1 MPRRRRPPAIVIE
14 PDRFVGALAHLP
26 DLRPVQPSG
35 GEPPDVVFDV
45 IRGADLVALRVE
57 VFGLELI
64 AGNEPVLRAGNADG
78 HLIVHMSFQHTAERA
93 IYEAKVLPPVDD
105 DHSSPDPQSTAT
117 FNPPE
122 QARPAKGSRVV
133 FTVPADFEIEFS
145 TEGILAAVSQL
156 PMAVHP
162 LARPRPT
169 LARIPDGRVIGL
181 TPGLVAIPS
190 AGGLV
195 VAPET
200 TRRVGPDPTT
210 TAGLT
215 SLMRDRRIARAINA
229 RLGSVP
235 TTRAHLEDEAVESTV
250 VIGGNPI
257 RVPGVVGTGGVI
269 GRIPDIVLA
278 RRSKLSREPRQFETA
293 IEAPYRLIISPS
305 ALGGWAHATV
315 PVEALTDDGDDATQ
329 PNERRVE
336 LWHSRLGVRKSE
348 PDGAVTI
355 DQVSTYHRTIRA
367 IWARDREAMNW
378 QQEFVPP
385 HADLPFRSSLDGADR
400 HMIVRQS
407 AETWVGDDGKPIQPD
422 VVDARRLYLSAV
434 GAWLDL
440 HGKWTTL
447 PYSEADPAMSSIT
460 SWDHIA
466 PMGRDQYVKVVY
478 PGYLWPF
485 GHKASLVKLTER
497 KMKDASNSVAG
508 LYQRKFLVV
517 KEPVKRFNQPDLPF
531 TEVRVA
537 PLVTPTL
544 TPDPGNL
551 QNSAFVP
558 NVDSAPFT
566 FILHC
571 RDHEDREVKLAT
583 PLTWVAEHFDDTT
596 AIQTVHSP
604 FSVIQADGQQVAF
617 APAVKG
623 GETIAPTTQFTIDAE
638 AFIGGSTPTMVDADV
653 TIDAVERLSAVGPV
667 TIEYF
672 GKYLTDGFD
681 GSGNKGEVWAE
692 LVNAE
697 TLGFG
702 AASSSGSESAGGFI
716 QPDLSVAGLS
726 RAQGVVND
734 LANVANQ
741 DYDPVAFL
749 SGVLPK
755 LFGLVDLVDL
765 LDAIGVDLSD
775 APSVVSETLGRI
787 DAFIAD
793 LERAKKMVEDAVS
806 DAQKLVGRA
815 QGKTADLQNQAQAA
829 LTAAQN
835 LEGLVDTAV
844 DDILTEITG
853 LLDAT
858 ESEVQTALANPFAA
872 LRTALDEVPNV
883 APLLPPLVRTQLET
897 LASVLKEILD
907 AADFVTEIVRFVNGL
922 AGSSAQFS
930 YRYEWVPKLKSWPS
944 EADPVLKLTERSL
957 VISVEG
963 RVSGKGEMGVEALAE
978 LKDFSLI
985 LLPGIELVA
994 FKFDHLSF
1002 SAGSTGKSEV
1012 DVVLNDIEF
1021 LGLLGFIEVLKELIP
1036 FDGFSDPPYLD
1047 VTAAGLKA
1055 GFSIDLPNV
1064 AVGVFN
1070 MSNMS
1075 LGADVQVP
1083 FLGEMVTVGFN
1094 FCTRERPFVLAV
1106 SFIGGGGFFGLR
1118 LSPTGLVVL
1127 ELSLEAGA
1135 VLAVDFGV
1143 ASGSISAMLGIYMR
1157 LEGDAGS
1164 LAGYFRLRGEVDVLG
1179 LISASIELYLELT
1192 YDFDTGK
1199 MFGRATLTIKV
1210 EVLFFSASVTI
1221 EAERQFAGSNGDPNF
1236 IDVMVEDDGTS
1247 PAWSQYCL
1255 AFAGA

>member
-1 MPRRRRPPAIVIE
+1 M
-14 PDRFVGALAHLP
+14 
-26 DLRPVQPSG
+26 LRQ
-35 GEPPDVVFDV
+35 
-45 IRGADLVALRVE
+45 
-57 VFGLELI
+57 
-64 AGNEPVLRAGNADG
+64 
-78 HLIVHMSFQHTAERA
+78 
-93 IYEAKVLPPVDD
+93 
-105 DHSSPDPQSTAT
+105 
-117 FNPPE
+117 
-122 QARPAKGSRVV
+122 
-133 FTVPADFEIEFS
+133 
-145 TEGILAAVSQL
+145 
-156 PMAVHP
+156 
-162 LARPRPT
+162 
-169 LARIPDGRVIGL
+169 IPHGRVIGL

-190 AGGLV
+190 PDGLV
-195 VAPET
+195 IAPET
-200 TRRVGPDPTT
+200 TRRSGPDPTT
-210 TAGLT
+210 VSGLT
-215 SLMRDRRIARAINA
+215 GLMRDRRIARAINA
-229 RLGSVP
+229 RLGSAP
-235 TTRAHLEDEAVESTV
+235 TTRAHLGDEAIGSTV
-250 VIGGNPI
+250 VIGGSSI
-257 RVPGVVGTGGVI
+257 TVPGVVGTGGVI
-269 GRIPDIVLA
+269 GRIPEVVLA
-278 RRSKLSREPRQFETA
+278 RRPKLSREPRQFETA

-305 ALGGWAHATV
+305 ALGGWAHATL
-315 PVEALTDDGDDATQ
+315 PVEALTDDGDDET
-329 PNERRVE
+329 PPIERRVE

-348 PDGAVTI
+348 PDGSVTI
-355 DQVSTYHRTIRA
+355 DQVSSYHRTIRA

-407 AETWVGDDGKPIQPD
+407 AETWLGENNKQILPD
-422 VVDARRLYLSAV
+422 VVDTRRLYLSAV

-447 PYSEADPAMSSIT
+447 PYSEADPAMSSIE

-466 PMGRDQYVKVVY
+466 PMGRDQFVKVVY

-485 GHKASLVKLTER
+485 GHRASLVKLTER
-497 KMKDASNSVAG
+497 KMKDSSDSVAG

-517 KEPVKRFNQPDLPF
+517 REPVKRFNEVDLPF
-531 TEVRVA
+531 TEVRIA

-544 TPDPGNL
+544 NPDPGNL
-551 QNSAFVP
+551 QNSAFMP
-558 NVDSAPFT
+558 NVDNAPFT

-571 RDHEDREVKLAT
+571 RDHEDREVKLST
-583 PLTWVAEHFDDTT
+583 PLTWVAESFDNTP
-596 AIQTVHSP
+596 AIQAIHNP
-604 FSVIQADGQQVAF
+604 FRVISADGQQVAF
-617 APAVKG
+617 GPAAKG
-623 GETIAPTTQFTIDAE
+623 GETIASTVQFTIDAE
-638 AFIGGSTPTMVDADV
+638 AFIGGSKPTMVDAKV
-653 TIDAVERLSAVGPV
+653 TIDAVERLSSVGPV
-667 TIEYF
+667 TIKYF
-672 GKYLTDGFD
+672 DKYLTDGFT
-681 GSGNKGEVWAE
+681 GPGNKGEVWAE
-692 LVNAE
+692 LVNPQ

-702 AASSSGSESAGGFI
+702 AQSTSGSDKAGGFI
-716 QPDLSVAGLS
+716 QPDLTVAGLS

-734 LANVANQ
+734 LANVANETF
-741 DYDPVAFL
+741 DPVAFL
-749 SGVLPK
+749 SGVAPK
-755 LFGLVDLVDL
+755 LFGLVSLDQL
-765 LDAIGVDLSD
+765 LDAFGVDLSD

-793 LERAKKMVEDAVS
+793 LERVKKMVDDAV
-806 DAQKLVGRA
+806 AEANKLIARA
-815 QGKTADLQNQAQAA
+815 QDKTTELQNEAQAA
-829 LTAAQN
+829 LAAAQN
-835 LEGLVDTAV
+835 LKTLIDTAV
-844 DDILTEITG
+844 GDENIAGSILGELTSLVDASVTDVTDA
-853 LLDAT
+853 LDKVGDT
-858 ESEVQTALANPFAA
+858 TSPFAL
-872 LRTALDEVPNV
+872 LRDAAAEIPNV
-883 APLLPPLVRTQLET
+883 APLLPPLVRKQLE
-897 LASVLKEILD
+897 SIGKVLQTIVD
-907 AADFVTEIVRFVNGL
+907 AADIIEEIVRFVNGL
-922 AGSSAQFS
+922 AGSNAQFS
-930 YRYEWVPKLKSWPS
+930 YRYEWAPKLKSWPD
-944 EADPVLKLTERSL
+944 ETDPVLKLTERSL

-963 RVSGKGEMGVEALAE
+963 RISGKGEMGVEALAE

-985 LLPGIELVA
+985 LLPKFELVA
-994 FKFDHLSF
+994 FTFDHLSF

-1012 DVVLNDIEF
+1012 DVVLNEIEF
-1021 LGLLGFIEVLKELIP
+1021 LGLLSFIEVLKELIP

-1179 LISASIELYLELT
+1179 LISASIELYLELN

-1199 MFGRATLTIKV
+1199 MVGKAKLTIKV

-1236 IDVMVEDDGTS
+1236 LDVMVEDDGTS